1 MNMNSETGSN
11 LIHMLGTPR
20 EKQQCG
26 IAIKFLGMWKLY
38 FSGQDMWSKA
48 EFPNVKLSGRQSFI
62 FKNFTTVGENFS
74 HLKTSDRFF
83 FLICSTR
90 TDLYPF
96 NFDGIQKVKEKQ
108 RARKLREICL
118 LLTEKQTIKTIWVLH
133 LSILQYSSW
142 LSNRMTFSESEW
154 GRRGDKCLNKTI
166 KYQWTTLAVNVPSFW
181 MNVLVSFPPITSS
194 FPYYKNED
202 TCKWTETLL
211 SQKCNLHI
219 SPSYRRID
227 CGMMF

>member
-83 FLICSTR
+83 FFLSSVAQELICIHST
-90 TDLYPF
+90 LM
-96 NFDGIQKVKEKQ
+96 VS
-108 RARKLREICL
+108 RKLKR
-118 LLTEKQTIKTIWVLH
+118 
-133 LSILQYSSW
+133 
-142 LSNRMTFSESEW
+142 
-154 GRRGDKCLNKTI
+154 NKELENSG
-166 KYQWTTLAVNVPSFW
+166 KYVCFW
-181 MNVLVSFPPITSS
+181 Q
-194 FPYYKNED
+194 KN
-202 TCKWTETLL
+202 K
-211 SQKCNLHI
+211 
-219 SPSYRRID
+219 P
-227 CGMMF
+227 